1 MESKVMAKKNE
12 MTHDDLMQLPN
23 DIAGM
28 VLEVQ
33 GRQTQPATPIEN
45 EQEELIQEQS
55 TSAPATSKPTPEP
68 TALPKEGNL
77 KWNTFL
83 KYGESYG
90 YRVRKTGRKMYWI
103 DDDIVEALKA
113 CDVNRMSATDMVN
126 AILRA
131 FIELNK
137 GEFRE
142 CVKHRDSLI

>member
-45 EQEELIQEQS
+45 EQEELIHEQV
-55 TSAPATSKPTPEP
+55 TSAPAASKPTPEP
-68 TALPKEGNL
+68 TALTKEGNL
-77 KWNTFL
+77 MWNTFL

>member
-1 MESKVMAKKNE
+1 MAKKNE

-33 GRQTQPATPIEN
+33 GRQTQPATPMEN

-77 KWNTFL
+77 MWNTFAPL
-83 KYGESYG
+83 YPPHVGAGFPLHTLPHLEAPTFPQSPLPESALHPSQ
-90 YRVRKTGRKMYWI
+90 VSPPSPHSCCIFLQNWWI
-103 DDDIVEALKA
+103 KNLLQIPYV
-113 CDVNRMSATDMVN
+113 
-126 AILRA
+126 
-131 FIELNK
+131 
-137 GEFRE
+137 
-142 CVKHRDSLI
+142 

>member
-1 MESKVMAKKNE
+1 MESKIMAKKNE

-45 EQEELIQEQS
+45 EQEELIQEQATS
-55 TSAPATSKPTPEP
+55 TPAASKPTTEP
-68 TALPKEGNL
+68 TALPQKGNL
-77 KWNTFL
+77 MWNTFL

>member
-1 MESKVMAKKNE
+1 MESNAMAKKNE
-12 MTHDDLMQLPN
+12 MTHDDLMQLPD
-23 DIAGM
+23 DIAGL

-45 EQEELIQEQS
+45 GQGGLIQEHP
-55 TSAPATSKPTPEP
+55 TPAPATSKPTPVT

-77 KWNTFL
+77 MWNTFL
-83 KYGESYG
+83 KYGETYG

-113 CDVNRMSATDMVN
+113 CDINRMSATDMVN

-142 CVKHRDSLI
+142 CYKHRDSLI

>member
-1 MESKVMAKKNE
+1 M
-12 MTHDDLMQLPN
+12 
-23 DIAGM
+23 
-28 VLEVQ
+28 
-33 GRQTQPATPIEN
+33 
-45 EQEELIQEQS
+45 
-55 TSAPATSKPTPEP
+55 
-68 TALPKEGNL
+68 
-77 KWNTFL
+77 WNTFL

-137 GEFRE
+137 EEFRE

>member
-1 MESKVMAKKNE
+1 MAKKNE
-12 MTHDDLMQLPN
+12 MTQDDLMQLPN

-33 GRQTQPATPIEN
+33 GRQTQPATPVED
-45 EQEELIQEQS
+45 EQEAPIQEQP
-55 TSAPATSKPTPEP
+55 TPVTIAPKPTPEP
-68 TALPKEGNL
+68 TAQPKEGNL
-77 KWNTFL
+77 MWNTFL
-83 KYGESYG
+83 KYGEGYG
-90 YRVRKTGRKMYWI
+90 YRVKKTGRKMYWI

-137 GEFRE
+137 EEFRE
-142 CVKHRDSLI
+142 CYKHRDSLI